1 MNFIAALNDAGT
13 ACLLAE
19 SEVAMQRMMGGFGR
33 RMRNATE
40 AREAALKRLFE
51 TLRTSGYTIVA
62 LEALRDE
69 HGDSPLAY
77 GVLEILKREYGKY

>member
-40 AREAALKRLFE
+40 AHEAALKRLFE
-51 TLRTSGYTIVA
+51 TLRAAGIQ
-62 LEALRDE
+62 
-69 HGDSPLAY
+69 SPPWKLCVMNTAIRPLFTAY
-77 GVLEILKREYGKY
+77 WKY